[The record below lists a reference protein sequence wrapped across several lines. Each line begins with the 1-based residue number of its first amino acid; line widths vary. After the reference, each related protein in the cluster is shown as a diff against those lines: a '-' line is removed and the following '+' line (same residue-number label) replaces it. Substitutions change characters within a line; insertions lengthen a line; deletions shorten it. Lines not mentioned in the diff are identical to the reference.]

1 MRTSRHPSQA
11 RNNMEFRRSIPQDAT
26 GIAQLE
32 DEIFNDAW
40 SYRDIQDLICTEGGM
55 CFTAVEDGEVIA
67 YVIGRLIAPEGEI
80 YRVAVTPRK
89 RQRGIGYRLLD
100 YAVKTSKGQGLERLF
115 LEVRSRNL
123 PAVKL
128 YTAYGFKQIGLRK
141 NYYKNPSD
149 DALIMLR
156 AHSADMQF

>member
-1 MRTSRHPSQA
+1 
-11 RNNMEFRRSIPQDAT
+11 MEFRRSVPQDAT
-26 GIAQLE
+26 GIAKLE

-40 SYRDIQDLICTEGGM
+40 SYRDVQDLICTEGSM
-55 CFTAVEDGEVIA
+55 CFTAIVDGEVIA

-128 YTAYGFKQIGLRK
+128 YTAYGFKQIAVRK
-141 NYYKNPSD
+141 NYYKNPQD
-149 DALIMLR
+149 DALIMLK
-156 AHSADMQF
+156 AHSDDMQF

>member
-1 MRTSRHPSQA
+1 MD
-11 RNNMEFRRSIPQDAT
+11 FRRSVPADAT
-26 GIAQLE
+26 GIARLE
-32 DEIFNDAW
+32 EEIFSDPW
-40 SYRDIQDLICTEGGM
+40 SYRDVQDLICTEGSM
-55 CFTAVEDGEVIA
+55 CFTAIDGGEVIA

-80 YRVAVTPRK
+80 YRVAVKPEK

-100 YAVKTSKGQGLERLF
+100 YAVKTSKGHGLERLF

-141 NYYKNPSD
+141 NYYKDPAD
-149 DALIMLR
+149 DALVMLK

>member
-1 MRTSRHPSQA
+1 MD
-11 RNNMEFRRSIPQDAT
+11 FRRSIPADAG
-26 GIAQLE
+26 GIARLE
-32 DEIFNDAW
+32 EEIFSDPW
-40 SYRDIQDLICTEGGM
+40 SYRDVQDLICTEGSM
-55 CFTAVEDGEVIA
+55 CFTAIENGEVIA

-80 YRVAVTPRK
+80 YRVAVTPAR

-100 YAVKTSKGQGLERLF
+100 YAVKTSKGHGLERLF

-128 YTAYGFKQIGLRK
+128 YTAYGFKQIAVRK
-141 NYYKNPSD
+141 NYYKNPTD